1 MQDIKIIRAKTPE
14 DINSVRSIFLEYI
27 TFIEGYLEH
36 SLNFQ
41 NTAEEFSNFP
51 SVYKTLLLAK
61 LNDDPVA
68 ACALK
73 ELPDNTCELKRLY
86 CKPSGRGHK
95 IGKSLVIRAIKDAKK
110 IGYKK
115 MYLDTNKGLKHA
127 NSIYEGLNFKDTDS
141 YYANPMAETRYMS
154 LIL

>member
-1 MQDIKIIRAKTPE
+1 
-14 DINSVRSIFLEYI
+14 
-27 TFIEGYLEH
+27 
-36 SLNFQ
+36 
-41 NTAEEFSNFP
+41 
-51 SVYKTLLLAK
+51 
-61 LNDDPVA
+61 
-68 ACALK
+68 
-73 ELPDNTCELKRLY
+73 LPDNTCELKRLY